1 MGRYVATIAFAL
13 LVLVFAYMFV
23 SYPWVEGEE
32 PLLSKTFFWL
42 ILSICSLW
50 LLLSVWGLIGGF
62 IRWGK
67 EKTEELETQDVVISK
82 KSWHYRLSTWAN
94 GGWEPTNVKSECEY
108 WARLFHGLSTMPFVF
123 VIVAAFMTVVTIVG
137 WLFSARPNV
146 FPREDG
152 NNNPFKSGH
161 QPVGPVVA
169 IMLVVGLTALFV
181 PYSFW
186 AGVLYIFWA
195 DVPWKVTGLIVAGV
209 LAVVGVIMAGVVA
222 TSFLWPPLKRGA
234 SPLFAYTG
242 ARIIGRV
249 CRTISYSG

>member
-108 WARLFHGLSTMPFVF
+108 WARLFHGLSTMPFLYTIF
-123 VIVAAFMTVVTIVG
+123 AAFLTVVTIVG

-186 AGVLYIFWA
+186 AGV
-195 DVPWKVTGLIVAGV
+195 PWKYVGFGV
-209 LAVVGVIMAGVVA
+209 LSIAASIAFVVFIMKI
-222 TSFLWPPLKRGA
+222 LWPPLKRGA

>member
-1 MGRYVATIAFAL
+1 MGRYIATIVFAL
-13 LVLVFAYMFV
+13 LVLLFAYVFV
-23 SYPWVEGEE
+23 SFPWVEGEE
-32 PLLSKTFFWL
+32 PVLSKTFFWL

-186 AGVLYIFWA
+186 AGV
-195 DVPWKVTGLIVAGV
+195 PWKYVGFGV
-209 LAVVGVIMAGVVA
+209 LSIAASIAFVVFIMKI
-222 TSFLWPPLKRGA
+222 LWPPLKRGA